1 MKTYIET
8 SIAACIARGS
18 DHHWDVLVRQATL
31 TGMLNLF
38 VCFAM
43 VVLLGV
49 LTRFVRTKTTSPKD
63 AKMHISPEWDEDKA
77 ILAWV
82 FVATSWFLLLLV
94 TTLSL
99 SDSITMITNPEY
111 WALKQLL

>member
-8 SIAACIARGS
+8 SIAACVARGS

-49 LTRFVRTKTTSPKD
+49 LTRFVRTKTTSQKTPKC
-63 AKMHISPEWDEDKA
+63 ISHQSGTKTGLQWHGY
-77 ILAWV
+77 L
-82 FVATSWFLLLLV
+82 
-94 TTLSL
+94 
-99 SDSITMITNPEY
+99 
-111 WALKQLL
+111 